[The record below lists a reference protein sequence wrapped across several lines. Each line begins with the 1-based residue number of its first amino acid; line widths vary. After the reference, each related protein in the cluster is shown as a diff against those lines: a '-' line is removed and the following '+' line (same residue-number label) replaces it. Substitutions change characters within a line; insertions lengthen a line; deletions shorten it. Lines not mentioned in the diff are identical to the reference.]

1 MGFTMPLCAQGSFQ
15 NLDFE
20 AAEFV
25 TIPGTFGAVV
35 FSNALPGWTGYI
47 GGEIQTATLPDGIP
61 IGPPGSLPFIAIV
74 GPPADQG
81 LYMVSF
87 GSAYDST
94 GITVPVALAQ
104 TGQIPAQV
112 QSLEFLSLYPTTVL
126 ISGQY
131 LPTVRLGDGP
141 GYLDRYGVD
150 ISSFAGQL
158 HEIRFLAGG
167 INYLDDIRF
176 SASPVPE
183 PRVQMIL
190 LGGTLALFGIKRRVS
205 DR

>member
-1 MGFTMPLCAQGSFQ
+1 MPLCAQGSFQ

-20 AAEFV
+20 AAQFV
-25 TIPGTFGAVV
+25 SIPGGPSGAVV

-47 GGEIQTATLPDGIP
+47 GGQVQTATIPSGIP
-61 IGPPGSLPFIAIV
+61 IGIPGETPFIAIV
-74 GPPADQG
+74 GPPANQG

-87 GSAYDST
+87 GSAYNST

-104 TGQIPAQV
+104 TGQIPAQA
-112 QSLEFLSLYPTTVL
+112 QSMQFLSLYPTTVL
-126 ISGQY
+126 LSGQR
-131 LPTVRLGDGP
+131 LVTVRLGDGP

-167 INYLDDIRF
+167 IGYHR
-176 SASPVPE
+176 
-183 PRVQMIL
+183 
-190 LGGTLALFGIKRRVS
+190 
-205 DR
+205 